1 MELTPTSTL
10 ICNPDI
16 SRFPD
21 LMSFTHTEFN
31 SQIFPSFLNKVIYPN
46 TVGLRVSETE
56 GDIISHIVAFNFG
69 FNFKGLLFLQWLYVF
84 VEAMAHLYTLGFKF
98 YNRISTFNRLKNR
111 LISYRECISSN
122 KYCIMAFFVIKV
134 VFLNSQNT

>member
-1 MELTPTSTL
+1 MELTPASTL

-16 SRFPD
+16 SEFPD

-46 TVGLRVSETE
+46 AVGLRVSETV
-56 GDIISHIVAFNFG
+56 GDAISHIVAFNFG
-69 FNFKGLLFLQWLYVF
+69 FNFKGSFFWQWLYVF
-84 VEAMAHLYTLGFKF
+84 VEAMAHLYTLSFKF
-98 YNRISTFNRLKNR
+98 RNRFSTFNRLNIR
-111 LISYRECISSN
+111 LISHKQCISSN
-122 KYCIMAFFVIKV
+122 KYCVIAFFVIKV